1 MKLTNYK
8 EYKKT
13 FLQRLWKELFTRTN
27 ILLCLSLSLNFSPKK
42 YKASQLILILS
53 VSFFYLFLV
62 FCTGPSME
70 TSALGGPMK
79 EALEKLIQYKNI
91 IQ

>member
-13 FLQRLWKELFTRTN
+13 FLQRLWKELFIRTN

-42 YKASQLILILS
+42 YKACQLILILS

-62 FCTGPSME
+62 FCTPSME